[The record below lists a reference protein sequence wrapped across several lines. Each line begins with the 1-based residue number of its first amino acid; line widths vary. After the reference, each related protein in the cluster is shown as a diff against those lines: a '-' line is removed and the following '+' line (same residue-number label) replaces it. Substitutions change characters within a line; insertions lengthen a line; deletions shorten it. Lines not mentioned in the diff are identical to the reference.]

1 MLYLFLSILLNAY
14 LGILFAYFKKY
25 KIDIFQAIV
34 FNYGICVLT
43 GSIFLGTFPVQPHIL
58 AEP

>member
-34 FNYGICVLT
+34 FNYGICVLNHT
-43 GSIFLGTFPVQPHIL
+43 SSLNLIFVGH
-58 AEP
+58 